1 MANTLLH
8 ADVITK
14 ESLRVLHEKLQ
25 FIGTINRQYD
35 SSFSVGGAKVGDTI
49 RIRKPARLSTRS
61 GTTMGNDSS
70 GSAGTIQ
77 NFVEEQIPLTVN
89 RQIGV
94 DLSFTDK
101 DLTLS
106 LDDFSKRI
114 IEPAMSILAS
124 TMESDVLENLT
135 NSLGRYIQNNTGI
148 TWKNTVQAK
157 AILDQQTTPQDNNR
171 CLLIDPMMQVDVLDE
186 TKGLFQSS
194 NAISKQYL
202 EGEIGRTG
210 GFKWVASSRIP
221 IYQTGESAAATQK
234 VVLANGASSVTMLG
248 TVDGK
253 KIVKGTIFTIAGVM
267 AVHPETKKTLT
278 TPYAFVV
285 AETTELSTTVGAAVP
300 VYALDNAPGAG
311 IAAGSGV
318 IVGEKIYISGPMQN
332 VSSAGSDASAITQ
345 LGAVNKSGAQSL
357 AYHKDAFTFAT
368 ADLVL
373 PKGVDMA
380 SRQVYEGISLRMV
393 RDWNQTDG
401 TFPVRFD
408 LLYGFQTLR
417 PEYAIKLIDTL
428 SA

>member
-35 SSFSVGGAKVGDTI
+35 SSFSIGGAKVGDTI

-221 IYQTGESAAATQK
+221 IYENGTAVVATQK
-234 VVLANGASSVTMLG
+234 VALVNGVSSVSIVASTAGTLKKG
-248 TVDGK
+248 TV
-253 KIVKGTIFTIAGVM
+253 FTIAGVY

-278 TPYAFVV
+278 TLYAFVC
-285 AETTELSTTVGAAVP
+285 AEDTVFADTSATVVVP

-318 IVGEKIYISGPMQN
+318 IVGEKLYISGPMQN
-332 VSSAGSDASAITQ
+332 VSSAGSTTAIITQ
-345 LGAVNKSGAQSL
+345 LGAASVSGAQSI

-428 SA
+428 S

>member
-35 SSFSVGGAKVGDTI
+35 SSFSIGGAKVGDTI

-221 IYQTGESAAATQK
+221 IYENGTAVVATQK
-234 VVLANGASSVTMLG
+234 VALVNGVSSVSIVASTAGTLKKG
-248 TVDGK
+248 TV
-253 KIVKGTIFTIAGVM
+253 FTIAGVY

-278 TPYAFVV
+278 TLYAFVC
-285 AETTELSTTVGAAVP
+285 AEDTVFADTSATVVVP

-318 IVGEKIYISGPMQN
+318 IVGEKLYISGPMQN
-332 VSSAGSDASAITQ
+332 VSSAGTTSSVITQ
-345 LGAVNKSGAQSL
+345 LGAASVSGAQSI

-428 SA
+428 S